1 MNLKQNNLMKL
12 LSFIVVF
19 CIQLLCNAQSTSTLF
34 TNAIIH
40 CGNGKVYQNGVLGIR
55 SGKIDLVADGSLIK
69 IDKSAY
75 AEIIDLQNQHVY
87 PGFIGMNSSIGLRE
101 IDAVRATLDY
111 AETGDLNPHVRA
123 MPAFNTD
130 SKIIPTVRSNGVL
143 TVQATPQKGTISGAS
158 SVFHLNG
165 WNWEDAIVKVDDGI
179 HLHWPEYPQ
188 KRPDADTVKSTKTLQ
203 KQQEIIAFFEEA
215 KAYSN
220 NPNPSEKNLRFEAM
234 RGLFNGG
241 KVLYLHCNHTKDIVD
256 AVQMTEKTG
265 VQKRV
270 LIGGIEGY
278 KVAGL
283 LRKSNIPVVLPRIH
297 RLPDYQDQATDWP
310 FRLPAALAD
319 SGIKVILSYDG
330 DMEAMGTRNLGFVA
344 GTAAAYGVQKEE
356 ALKMITLHPAQALGI
371 DQSTGSLELSKSA
384 DFFVSRGDALD
395 MRTAAV
401 TSAYIGGV
409 KLDLDN
415 HQKQLYNK
423 YQNKYNLK

>member
-1 MNLKQNNLMKL
+1 
-12 LSFIVVF
+12 
-19 CIQLLCNAQSTSTLF
+19 
-34 TNAIIH
+34 
-40 CGNGKVYQNGVLGIR
+40 
-55 SGKIDLVADGSLIK
+55 
-69 IDKSAY
+69 
-75 AEIIDLQNQHVY
+75 
-87 PGFIGMNSSIGLRE
+87 
-101 IDAVRATLDY
+101 
-111 AETGDLNPHVRA
+111 
-123 MPAFNTD
+123 
-130 SKIIPTVRSNGVL
+130 
-143 TVQATPQKGTISGAS
+143 
-158 SVFHLNG
+158 
-165 WNWEDAIVKVDDGI
+165 VDDGI

-344 GTAAAYGVQKEE
+344 GTAAAYGLGKEG
-356 ALKMITLHPAQALGI
+356 ALQAITLNAAKILGVA
-371 DQSTGSLELSKSA
+371 DKTGTLEVGKDANIVISE
-384 DFFVSRGDALD
+384 GDILD
-395 MRTAAV
+395 MKSSIVTDAFIQGRAV
-401 TSAYIGGV
+401 VITS
-409 KLDLDN
+409 K
-415 HQKQLYNK
+415 HKQLYDRYKHK
-423 YQNKYNLK
+423 YEIK